1 MHVNASFPL
10 CSKMAVV
17 HDLYPLI
24 LNTFTLKHQ
33 KGAAPLASRAI
44 SPVTLC
50 GLGQNNDVPGGKL
63 PTLSGSPCFS
73 SLAVVLNM
81 HGVLLRLVVSVSCH
95 VQL

>member
-1 MHVNASFPL
+1 
-10 CSKMAVV
+10 MAVV
-17 HDLYPLI
+17 HDLVPVI
-24 LNTFTLKHQ
+24 MNTCTLNCQ

-81 HGVLLRLVVSVSCH
+81 HGVLLRLVLSVSCH
-95 VQL
+95 TTLIPI